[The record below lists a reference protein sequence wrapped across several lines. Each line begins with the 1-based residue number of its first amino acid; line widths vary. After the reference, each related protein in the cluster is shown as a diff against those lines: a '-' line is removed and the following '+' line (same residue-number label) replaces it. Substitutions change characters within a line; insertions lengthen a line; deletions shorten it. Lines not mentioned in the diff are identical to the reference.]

1 MKDSKQTMT
10 SIKRVFILFE
20 LLLVLPFLIYVALT
34 YNKTK

>member
-1 MKDSKQTMT
+1 MSNNKQSMT
-10 SIKRVFILFE
+10 SIKRFFILFE